1 MSAAYRHALATL
13 RQAIEMLRDP
23 ALTADSREAVLADL
37 ADAIEVLPADH
48 RLSTAEL
55 ARRVQ
60 KIDRANAHRS
70 ARERNEIIRQRLGI
84 RSRTYINELRKCSVH
99 SER

>member
-1 MSAAYRHALATL
+1 MSAAYRHALTTL
-13 RQAIEMLRDP
+13 RTVTQRLRDP
-23 ALTADSREAVLADL
+23 ALTADARETALAEL

-48 RLSTAEL
+48 RLSTTDL

-60 KIDRANAHRS
+60 KIDRDNAHRS